1 VARPSERNG
10 GLKRPLRAKPSLS
23 RKIPVSALVL
33 VHTPELRV
41 LLLER
46 EDFPGFWQSVTGSQE
61 DAEPLVQTATREL
74 KEETGIDA
82 ATYGGVVDW
91 QLSNVYEIYP
101 RWRHRY
107 PEGTTHNTE
116 HVFALEVPHPI
127 PIRLNPREHLS
138 HLWLPWQEAAAKC
151 FSWSNRAAIEA
162 LPARFNPTPTARSI
176 R

>member
-1 VARPSERNG
+1 MSD
-10 GLKRPLRAKPSLS
+10 
-23 RKIPVSALVL
+23 KIPVSALVL
-33 VHTPELRV
+33 VHTPDLRA

-46 EDFPGFWQSVTGSQE
+46 ADFPGYWQSVTGSRE
-61 DAEPLVQTATREL
+61 NDESLAETATREL

-82 ATYGGVVDW
+82 ATYGGVADW

-107 PEGTTHNTE
+107 PAGTTHNTE
-116 HVFALEVPHPI
+116 HVFALEVPQPVEVH
-127 PIRLNPREHLS
+127 LNPREHLS

-162 LPARFNPTPTARSI
+162 LPARAHSTPTSTVRSMP
-176 R
+176 